1 MLRRK
6 IAIVLCTICVSSPTW
21 SSEDEDLWF
30 LPTAVSC
37 IAQYPE
43 LANTRLGASLV
54 NAPRVQQHIQKAKAV
69 FATEPWEG
77 RALCDEL
84 MHDKPD
90 PNRDDRAYF
99 NHMRDRHL
107 DALKA
112 LAKRFPEGWSFSS
125 SSQ

>member
-1 MLRRK
+1 MLCRK
-6 IAIVLCTICVSSPTW
+6 IAIVLCTMCLSSPAL
-21 SSEDEDLWF
+21 SSGDEDLWF

-43 LANTRLGASLV
+43 LANTRLGTILV
-54 NAPRVQQHIQKAKAV
+54 NAPQVQKHIQRAKAV
-69 FATEPWEG
+69 FAIDPWDG

-99 NHMRDRHL
+99 NKMRDRHL

-112 LAKRFPEGWSFSS
+112 LVKRFPEGWSFSS
-125 SSQ
+125 PPR